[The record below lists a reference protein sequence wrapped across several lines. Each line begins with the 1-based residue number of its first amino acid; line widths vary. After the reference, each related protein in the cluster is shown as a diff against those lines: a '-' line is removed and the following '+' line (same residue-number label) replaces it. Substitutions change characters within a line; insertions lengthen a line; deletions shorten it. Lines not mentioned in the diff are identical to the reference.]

1 MIAALIVIL
10 LIILF
15 LAFFIGKNLTN
26 VCTLWLFKTYTD
38 KSVVVVIFVAFAAGI
53 IFSLLCYLIA
63 KFIRLSH
70 ENEVADARN
79 LGLKEKKKQ
88 DKIDQKLARQQE
100 KLEKKQNA
108 GAAKTTPA
116 NPSKSENKVESSL
129 KSTDKVNSIEDRIHE

>member
-1 MIAALIVIL
+1 MIAALIIIL

-88 DKIDQKLARQQE
+88 DKLDQKLAKQQE
-100 KLEKKQNA
+100 KLNKKQNA
-108 GAAKTTPA
+108 ATPVET
-116 NPSKSENKVESSL
+116 KSENKVESSS

>member
-1 MIAALIVIL
+1 MIAALIIIL

-26 VCTLWLFKTYTD
+26 VCTLWLFRTYTD
-38 KSVVVVIFVAFAAGI
+38 KSVVVVIFIAFAAGI

-88 DKIDQKLARQQE
+88 DKIDQKLAKQQE
-100 KLEKKQNA
+100 KINKKQ
-108 GAAKTTPA
+108 KPA
-116 NPSKSENKVESSL
+116 SDASTKSENKVESST

>member
-38 KSVVVVIFVAFAAGI
+38 KSVVVVIFIAFAAGI

-79 LGLKEKKKQ
+79 VGLKEKKKQ
-88 DKIDQKLARQQE
+88 E
-100 KLEKKQNA
+100 KLDKKIQKQEEKIK
-108 GAAKTTPA
+108 KKET
-116 NPSKSENKVESSL
+116 KSSEKSSQSSVESQP
-129 KSTDKVNSIEDRIHE
+129 KPADKVNIEDRIHE

>member
-1 MIAALIVIL
+1 MIAALIIIL

-15 LAFFIGKNLTN
+15 LAFFIGKNLSN

-38 KSVVVVIFVAFAAGI
+38 KSVVVVIFIAFAAGI

-88 DKIDQKLARQQE
+88 EKIERKLA
-100 KLEKKQNA
+100 KKA
-108 GAAKTTPA
+108 PAAAPT
-116 NPSKSENKVESSL
+116 KSENPVESSS
-129 KSTDKVNSIEDRIHE
+129 KSTDKVINIEDRIHE

>member
-15 LAFFIGKNLTN
+15 LAFFIGKNLSN

-38 KSVVVVIFVAFAAGI
+38 KSVVVVIFIAFAAGI

-88 DKIDQKLARQQE
+88 DKIDQKLAKQQE
-100 KLEKKQNA
+100 KINKKQKPA
-108 GAAKTTPA
+108 SVTT
-116 NPSKSENKVESSL
+116 PSKSENPVESSS

>member
-38 KSVVVVIFVAFAAGI
+38 KSVVVVIFIAFAAGI

-88 DKIDQKLARQQE
+88 DKLDKKLAKQQE
-100 KLEKKQNA
+100 KLDKKQNA
-108 GAAKTTPA
+108 GAGTST
-116 NPSKSENKVESSL
+116 KSENKVESSS

>member
-1 MIAALIVIL
+1 MIAALIIIL

-15 LAFFIGKNLTN
+15 LAFFIGKNLSN
-26 VCTLWLFKTYTD
+26 VCTLWLFRTYTD
-38 KSVVVVIFVAFAAGI
+38 KSVVVVIFIAFAAGI

-63 KFIRLSH
+63 KFVRLSH

-88 DKIDQKLARQQE
+88 EKIERKLA
-100 KLEKKQNA
+100 KKA
-108 GAAKTTPA
+108 SAAA
-116 NPSKSENKVESSL
+116 PSKSENPVESSS

>member
-10 LIILF
+10 LIIIF

-38 KSVVVVIFVAFAAGI
+38 KSIVVVIFIAFAAGI
-53 IFSLLCYLIA
+53 IFSLLCYLVA
-63 KFIRLSH
+63 KLIRLSH

-88 DKIDQKLARQQE
+88 DKIDKKLAKQQG
-100 KLEKKQNA
+100 KLDKKNPAPQDNAKAQN
-108 GAAKTTPA
+108 
-116 NPSKSENKVESSL
+116 NLESSP
-129 KSTDKVNSIEDRIHE
+129 KSTDKVNNIEDRIHE

>member
-15 LAFFIGKNLTN
+15 LAFFIGKNLSN

-38 KSVVVVIFVAFAAGI
+38 KSVVVVIFIAFAAGI

-88 DKIDQKLARQQE
+88 EKIERKLA
-100 KLEKKQNA
+100 KKA
-108 GAAKTTPA
+108 PAAAPA
-116 NPSKSENKVESSL
+116 KSENPVESSS
-129 KSTDKVNSIEDRIHE
+129 KSTDKVINIEDRIHE

>member
-1 MIAALIVIL
+1 MIAALIIIL

-26 VCTLWLFKTYTD
+26 VCTLWLFRTYTD
-38 KSVVVVIFVAFAAGI
+38 KSVVVVIFIAFAAGI
-53 IFSLLCYLIA
+53 IFSILCYLIA

-88 DKIDQKLARQQE
+88 EKIERKLA
-100 KLEKKQNA
+100 KKA
-108 GAAKTTPA
+108 SAATPA
-116 NPSKSENKVESSL
+116 KSENPVESSS
-129 KSTDKVNSIEDRIHE
+129 KSSDKVINIEDRIHD

>member
-15 LAFFIGKNLTN
+15 LAFFIGKNLSN

-79 LGLKEKKKQ
+79 LGLKEKKKKE
-88 DKIDQKLARQQE
+88 KIERKLA
-100 KLEKKQNA
+100 KKTS
-108 GAAKTTPA
+108 AAA
-116 NPSKSENKVESSL
+116 PSKSENPVESSS

>member
-1 MIAALIVIL
+1 MIAALIIIL

-38 KSVVVVIFVAFAAGI
+38 KSVVVVIFIAFAAGI
-53 IFSLLCYLIA
+53 IFSLLCYLVA
-63 KFIRLSH
+63 KLVRLSH

-88 DKIDQKLARQQE
+88 DKIDRKLAKQQE
-100 KLEKKQNA
+100 KLDKKQNA
-108 GAAKTTPA
+108 GAASA
-116 NPSKSENKVESSL
+116 NTETPSKSENKVEPSS
-129 KSTDKVNSIEDRIHE
+129 KNTDKVNSIEDRIHE

>member
-15 LAFFIGKNLTN
+15 LAFFIGKNLSN

-38 KSVVVVIFVAFAAGI
+38 KSIVVVIFVAFAAGI

-88 DKIDQKLARQQE
+88 EKIERKLA
-100 KLEKKQNA
+100 KKA
-108 GAAKTTPA
+108 SAAA
-116 NPSKSENKVESSL
+116 PSKSENPVESSS
-129 KSTDKVNSIEDRIHE
+129 KSTDKVNSIEDRIHD

>member
-1 MIAALIVIL
+1 MIAALIIIL

-38 KSVVVVIFVAFAAGI
+38 KSIVVVIFIAFAAGI

-63 KFIRLSH
+63 KFIRISH

-79 LGLKEKKKQ
+79 IGLKEKKKQ
-88 DKIDQKLARQQE
+88 EKIDKKIQKQE
-100 KLEKKQNA
+100 EKMKKKETKSSEKSSQSSIESQS
-108 GAAKTTPA
+108 KPA
-116 NPSKSENKVESSL
+116 
-129 KSTDKVNSIEDRIHE
+129 DKVNIEDRIHE

>member
-15 LAFFIGKNLTN
+15 LAFFIGKNLSN

-88 DKIDQKLARQQE
+88 EKIERKLA
-100 KLEKKQNA
+100 KKA
-108 GAAKTTPA
+108 SAAA
-116 NPSKSENKVESSL
+116 PSKSENPVESSS

>member
-15 LAFFIGKNLTN
+15 LAFFIGKNLSN

-38 KSVVVVIFVAFAAGI
+38 KSIVVVIFVAFAAGI

-79 LGLKEKKKQ
+79 LGLKEKKKKE
-88 DKIDQKLARQQE
+88 KIERKLA
-100 KLEKKQNA
+100 KKA
-108 GAAKTTPA
+108 SAAA
-116 NPSKSENKVESSL
+116 PSKSENPVESSS

>member
-1 MIAALIVIL
+1 MIAALIIIL
-10 LIILF
+10 LILIF

-38 KSVVVVIFVAFAAGI
+38 KSIVVVIFVAFAAGI

-63 KFIRLSH
+63 KFVRLSH

-88 DKIDQKLARQQE
+88 DKIDQKLAKQQE
-100 KLEKKQNA
+100 KLDKKNGKQQSFPAKAQN
-108 GAAKTTPA
+108 
-116 NPSKSENKVESSL
+116 NLESST
-129 KSTDKVNSIEDRIHE
+129 KSTDKVNNIEDRIHE

>member
-15 LAFFIGKNLTN
+15 LAFFIGKNLSN

-38 KSVVVVIFVAFAAGI
+38 KSIVVVIFVAFAAGI

-88 DKIDQKLARQQE
+88 EKIERKLA
-100 KLEKKQNA
+100 KKA
-108 GAAKTTPA
+108 STAT
-116 NPSKSENKVESSL
+116 PSKSENKVESSS

>member
-15 LAFFIGKNLTN
+15 LAFFIGKNLSN

-38 KSVVVVIFVAFAAGI
+38 KSVVVVIFIAFAAGI

-70 ENEVADARN
+70 ENEVADARK
-79 LGLKEKKKQ
+79 LGLKDQKKQ
-88 DKIDQKLARQQE
+88 AKIDKKLAKQQE
-100 KLEKKQNA
+100 KANSKP
-108 GAAKTTPA
+108 AAKT
-116 NPSKSENKVESSL
+116 ENKVESSS

>member
-1 MIAALIVIL
+1 MIAALIIIL

-38 KSVVVVIFVAFAAGI
+38 KSVVVVIFIAFAAGI

-88 DKIDQKLARQQE
+88 DKIDKKLAKQQE
-100 KLEKKQNA
+100 KLDKKS
-108 GAAKTTPA
+108 GT
-116 NPSKSENKVESSL
+116 SENKVESSS

>member
-15 LAFFIGKNLTN
+15 LAFFIGKNLSN

-38 KSVVVVIFVAFAAGI
+38 KSIVVVIFVAFAAGI

-88 DKIDQKLARQQE
+88 EKIERKLA
-100 KLEKKQNA
+100 KKA
-108 GAAKTTPA
+108 SAAT
-116 NPSKSENKVESSL
+116 PSKSENPVESSS

>member
-1 MIAALIVIL
+1 MIAALIIIL

-38 KSVVVVIFVAFAAGI
+38 KSIVVVIFIAFAAGI

-88 DKIDQKLARQQE
+88 DKIDKKLAKQQE
-100 KLEKKQNA
+100 KLDKKQ
-108 GAAKTTPA
+108 AAPV
-116 NPSKSENKVESSL
+116 PKSENKVESSS

>member
-1 MIAALIVIL
+1 MIAALIIIL

-15 LAFFIGKNLTN
+15 LAFFIGKNLSN

-38 KSVVVVIFVAFAAGI
+38 KSIVVVIFVAFAAGI

-88 DKIDQKLARQQE
+88 EKIERKLA
-100 KLEKKQNA
+100 KKA
-108 GAAKTTPA
+108 SAAA
-116 NPSKSENKVESSL
+116 PSKSENPIESSS